1 MANIP
6 DDRRYTKTHE
16 WARADPASPKGYA
29 GQAVAVGIT
38 DFAQH
43 QLSDITYVELP
54 EVGAHFPAGKEMVVV
69 ESIKAAA
76 DVYAP
81 ISGTIMEVNSSLADN
96 PGVLNTDPL
105 GAGWLV
111 KIKPDNPQDLNKLMP
126 ASDYEAQLPK
136 E

>member
-6 DDRRYTKTHE
+6 NDRKYTKTHE
-16 WARADPASPKGYA
+16 WARANDDLIEI
-29 GQAVAVGIT
+29 GIT

-54 EVGAHFPAGKEMVVV
+54 EAGGHFPAGKEMAVV

-81 ISGTIMEVNSSLADN
+81 VSGIITEVNASLADN
-96 PGVLNTDPL
+96 PGVLNTDPH

-111 KIKPDNPQDLNKLMP
+111 KIKPDNPQDLNKLMS
-126 ASDYEAQLPK
+126 ASDYEALLAK
-136 E
+136 ES

>member
-1 MANIP
+1 MADIP
-6 DDRRYTKTHE
+6 HDRKYTETHE
-16 WARADPASPKGYA
+16 WARTEPQGAIT
-29 GQAVAVGIT
+29 VGIT

-43 QLSDITYVELP
+43 QLSDVTYVELP
-54 EVGAHFPAGKEMVVV
+54 EIGKIVSAGKEMAVV

-81 ISGTIMEVNSSLADN
+81 VSGAITEVNAGLADN
-96 PGVLNTDPL
+96 PGVINTDPY

-111 KIKPDNPQDLNKLMP
+111 KIKPSNPLELEKLMP
-126 ASDYEAQLPK
+126 AADYGAQLPK